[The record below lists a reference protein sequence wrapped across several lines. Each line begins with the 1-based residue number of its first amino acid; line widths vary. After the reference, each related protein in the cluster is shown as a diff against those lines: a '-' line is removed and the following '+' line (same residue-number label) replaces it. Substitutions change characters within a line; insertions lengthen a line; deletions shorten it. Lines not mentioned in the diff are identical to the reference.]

1 MKKSNATPVDPAS
14 RDAAGRIA
22 DALRGKLDKLEPGA
36 RLPSVRALTE
46 RYGASPVTVQRALA
60 QLAREGRLVTRPGDG
75 TFAAEARPVD
85 KPVDVSFQALALGAS
100 SAPIDLGNSPFAG
113 ASSALLPLGTGYMDL
128 ASQPLALL
136 RAAATRAARREHVW
150 SRMPSE
156 GLEPLRAWFAREIG
170 GEISARQLLIVPGG
184 QAALSVV
191 IRSLV
196 PAGAPLLFESPTYFG
211 ALAIAR
217 GAGIRPIPVPS
228 DAEGIVPEALE
239 AAIARTGARAVYL
252 QPSYANPTGA
262 VMGPARRR
270 ALIELAQR
278 ASVFLIEDDYAR
290 DLAIDGAAPPPLVRE
305 CPSHVVYIRSLT
317 KTAAPGLRIAV
328 VAALGPVFERLRT
341 ARAVDDW
348 FVSGMLQ
355 ETALELVGTPGWTRH
370 IAGLRATLRGRRD
383 ATLEALRSELP
394 ELAPAQA
401 PRGGFNMWLPLPR
414 GLDDVAVTREAELAG
429 VHINAG
435 RVWFP
440 AEPLGPYLRLSYAA
454 AEPRELREGVRRLA
468 RVVKSMPRGHRDW

>member
-1 MKKSNATPVDPAS
+1 MRNSNDTDARGPSRS
-14 RDAAGRIA
+14 RDAVSRIA
-22 DALRGKLDKLEPGA
+22 DALRTKLDNLEPGA
-36 RLPSVRALTE
+36 RLPSVRVLTE
-46 RYGASPVTVQRALA
+46 RYAASPVTVQRAIA

-75 TFAAEARPVD
+75 TFASEAQPRD
-85 KPVDVSFQALALGAS
+85 RPVDVSFQSLALGGS
-100 SAPIDLGNSPFAG
+100 VAPIDVANSPFA
-113 ASSALLPLGTGYMDL
+113 SANNALIPLGTGYMDL
-128 ASQPLALL
+128 GSQPLALL
-136 RAAATRAARREHVW
+136 RQAAIRAARRDHVW
-150 SRMPSE
+150 NRLPSE
-156 GLEPLRAWFAREIG
+156 GLEALRAWFARDIG

-196 PAGAPLLFESPTYFG
+196 PAGGALLFESPAYFG

-217 GAGIRPIPVPS
+217 AAGIQAIPVPS
-228 DAEGIVPEALE
+228 DDEGVVPAALE
-239 AAIARTGARAVYL
+239 AALLRSGARAVYV

-262 VMGPARRR
+262 VMSQARRD
-270 ALIELAQR
+270 ALIEIAQR
-278 ASVFLIEDDYAR
+278 MSVFLIEDDYAR
-290 DLAIDGAAPPPLVRE
+290 DLTIDGVAPPPLVRA

-317 KTAAPGLRIAV
+317 KTAAPGLRVAV
-328 VAALGPVFERLRT
+328 IAALGPVFERLRT

-355 ETALELVGTPGWTRH
+355 ETALELVGTPGWMRH
-370 IAGLRATLRGRRD
+370 IAELRAKLRVRRD
-383 ATLEALRSELP
+383 AACEALQAELP
-394 ELAPAQA
+394 ALMPRLV

-414 GLDDVAVTREAELAG
+414 GLDDVTIAREAELAG

-454 AEPRELREGVRRLA
+454 AEPRELREGIRRLA
-468 RVVKSMPRGHRDW
+468 RVIQRVR